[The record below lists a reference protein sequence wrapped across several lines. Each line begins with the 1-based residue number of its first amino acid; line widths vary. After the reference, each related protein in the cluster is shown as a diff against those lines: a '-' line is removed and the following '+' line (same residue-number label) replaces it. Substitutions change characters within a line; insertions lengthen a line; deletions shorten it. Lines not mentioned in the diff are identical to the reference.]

1 MRHAIRHTGL
11 AAAAISLIV
20 TMSAC
25 GSDDSGDDA
34 AGSDTSSSEPMADE
48 PTTDEP
54 MAGGG
59 DDAMAL
65 VGPGCAGYAEQVP
78 DGPGS
83 VQGMAQDPVA
93 TAASSNPLLKTLVKA
108 VSGQLNKN
116 VDLVNDLNSSE
127 ITVLAPVDSAFA
139 EIDAKT
145 LAALSEPSGAD
156 TLSQILTYHVIP
168 GRLAP
173 EQLVGKQ
180 PTLEGEKVTITGS
193 PDALEVDGAASV
205 ICGNVQTANATVYL
219 IDSVLMPPSL
229 MQG

>member
-1 MRHAIRHTGL
+1 MRHALRHTGL
-11 AAAAISLIV
+11 AAAAVSLIV

-25 GSDDSGDDA
+25 GSDDSGDDT
-34 AGSDTSSSEPMADE
+34 AGSGTSSSEP
-48 PTTDEP
+48 PSTDEP
-54 MAGGG
+54 MADGSG
-59 DDAMAL
+59 DATAL

-83 VQGMAQDPVA
+83 VEGMAQDPVS

-108 VSGQLNKN
+108 VSGQLNMN

-139 EIDAKT
+139 KIDAKT
-145 LAALSEPSGAD
+145 LASLSEPSGAD
-156 TLSQILTYHVIP
+156 ALSQILTYHVIP

-173 EQLVGKQ
+173 EELVGKQ
-180 PTLEGEKVTITGS
+180 ATLEGEKVTVTGS
-193 PDALEVDGAASV
+193 PDALMIDGAASV

-229 MQG
+229 AQG